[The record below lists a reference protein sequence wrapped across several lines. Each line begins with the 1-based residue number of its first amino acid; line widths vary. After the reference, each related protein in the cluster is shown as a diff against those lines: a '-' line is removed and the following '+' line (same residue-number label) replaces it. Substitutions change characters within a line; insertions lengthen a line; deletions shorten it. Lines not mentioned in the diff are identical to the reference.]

1 MGWNSSETP
10 RHQGLGELPWLV
22 IFHTFC
28 HTSSFVLRVFCFLFF
43 VFFFFSAKLYYFI
56 IKRIIEVSFKKQK
69 VRFYEVNMVKGFKR
83 TPFNKDKNG
92 STV

>member
-1 MGWNSSETP
+1 MGGPHKN
-10 RHQGLGELPWLV
+10 RGHQGLDELPWLV

-28 HTSSFVLRVFCFLFF
+28 HTSSFVLFR
-43 VFFFFSAKLYYFI
+43 FSFILPTKLYYFI
-56 IKRIIEVSFKKQK
+56 IKRIIEVSFKKQE
-69 VRFYEVNMVKGFKR
+69 VRFYEVNIVKGFKR

>member
-28 HTSSFVLRVFCFLFF
+28 HTSSFVLFRVFLW
-43 VFFFFSAKLYYFI
+43 FFFFAAKLYYFI